1 MIKTEPNKILHKN
14 LKTIKRSN
22 KLIEA
27 LVLPRIININPRS
40 VYNKVIEFHN
50 FVKEESIDCIFM
62 SESWEKPENPLDD
75 IINLP
80 SHMVISNPHQRKGI
94 GGRPALFINQD
105 KYHIRNLTQTLI
117 DIPWGVEAVWALI
130 SPKNVTNNIKIK
142 RIALCSLYSK
152 PNSKKKTLL
161 LDHISHAF
169 NVISAKYNDDVHFII
184 AGDTNDLKLDSII
197 NLSDKMR
204 QLVTKV
210 TRLDPPAILD
220 PIISTL
226 GTFYQEPVCLPP
238 LDPDPDTNGKPADH
252 LIVMMNPV
260 DNVNNKPS
268 RTFREVRVRP
278 LRQGGMEKLKN
289 WFQAQE
295 WGEVLEEESVDKKA
309 EILHHM
315 ILDKVDEFCPE
326 KMRKLASDDKPWFT
340 EELKV
345 LKRKKSRLFRKN
357 RSSKKYYHLVE
368 IYKQKLSKAKRDFKT
383 KTIDEVM
390 TARSGQ
396 WYSKLKRISNFDQ
409 TKSETIQ
416 VDEIS
421 HLSEYEQAE
430 RIADSLSAISNEYTE
445 IRKDDIDIPLFNRS
459 SIPQYKP
466 HEIRKY
472 LQKIKT
478 NKSTAPGDIPAK
490 IIKEFACFICIPMA
504 NIINTGLSVGQ
515 WPKIYKKETI
525 TPIPKQYPPESMEM
539 LRPISN
545 LPNLNK
551 IMEKIICE
559 MVISDM
565 KKSLDP
571 SQYGNQKHLSI
582 QHYLVRLLH
591 RIVSNIDKN
600 CKGEINA
607 ALCMFIDWKQ
617 AYSRQCHTLGVKSFL
632 KNGVRPALIPILIS
646 YFQDREM
653 KVKWHGLVSN
663 TRKLPGGGAMGASLG
678 NWEFLSQTNNN
689 ADCIPQDDRFKF
701 VDDLSTLEIINLITI
716 GLSSFNTKNQVPSD
730 IPTHGQYI
738 NPGNLKS
745 QEYLNKINDW
755 SERHKMIISEK
766 KTKAMIFNFTD
777 NYKFTTRLQVKE
789 NNVEIVDK
797 MKILGTIVNNTLSWD
812 ENCNHLI
819 KKVNARMQLLRNIH
833 SFGASKEEMTH
844 LWIVF
849 CRSVLEQSCVV
860 WGPSLTQENKDD
872 LERTQKS
879 FAKMVLKDKYINYEN
894 AKIIL
899 NLDSLEERRHILCL
913 KFAKNGIKH
922 NNLNDLFPE
931 NDKIHKMKTRA
942 VEKYKVQHANTERF
956 KKSSIIAMQKMLNH
970 DTRT

>member
-1 MIKTEPNKILHKN
+1 
-14 LKTIKRSN
+14 
-22 KLIEA
+22 
-27 LVLPRIININPRS
+27 
-40 VYNKVIEFHN
+40 
-50 FVKEESIDCIFM
+50 
-62 SESWEKPENPLDD
+62 
-75 IINLP
+75 
-80 SHMVISNPHQRKGI
+80 
-94 GGRPALFINQD
+94 
-105 KYHIRNLTQTLI
+105 
-117 DIPWGVEAVWALI
+117 
-130 SPKNVTNNIKIK
+130 
-142 RIALCSLYSK
+142 
-152 PNSKKKTLL
+152 
-161 LDHISHAF
+161 
-169 NVISAKYNDDVHFII
+169 
-184 AGDTNDLKLDSII
+184 
-197 NLSDKMR
+197 
-204 QLVTKV
+204 
-210 TRLDPPAILD
+210 
-220 PIISTL
+220 
-226 GTFYQEPVCLPP
+226 
-238 LDPDPDTNGKPADH
+238 
-252 LIVMMNPV
+252 MMNPV

-357 RSSKKYYHLVE
+357 RSSKKYYHLVK

-430 RIADSLSAISNEYTE
+430 RIADSFSVISNEYKE
-445 IRKDDIDIPLFNRS
+445 IRKDDIDIPLFSRS

-466 HEIRKY
+466 HEIKKY

-490 IIKEFACFICIPMA
+490 IIKEFAFFICIPMA

-565 KKSLDP
+565 KNSLDP

-600 CKGEINA
+600 CEGEI
-607 ALCMFIDWKQ
+607 K
-617 AYSRQCHTLGVKSFL
+617 YSLFSVIC
-632 KNGVRPALIPILIS
+632 
-646 YFQDREM
+646 
-653 KVKWHGLVSN
+653 
-663 TRKLPGGGAMGASLG
+663 
-678 NWEFLSQTNNN
+678 
-689 ADCIPQDDRFKF
+689 
-701 VDDLSTLEIINLITI
+701 
-716 GLSSFNTKNQVPSD
+716 
-730 IPTHGQYI
+730 
-738 NPGNLKS
+738 
-745 QEYLNKINDW
+745 
-755 SERHKMIISEK
+755 
-766 KTKAMIFNFTD
+766 FNF
-777 NYKFTTRLQVKE
+777 V
-789 NNVEIVDK
+789 
-797 MKILGTIVNNTLSWD
+797 IL
-812 ENCNHLI
+812 
-819 KKVNARMQLLRNIH
+819 
-833 SFGASKEEMTH
+833 
-844 LWIVF
+844 
-849 CRSVLEQSCVV
+849 
-860 WGPSLTQENKDD
+860 
-872 LERTQKS
+872 
-879 FAKMVLKDKYINYEN
+879 MVGEY
-894 AKIIL
+894 
-899 NLDSLEERRHILCL
+899 
-913 KFAKNGIKH
+913 F
-922 NNLNDLFPE
+922 
-931 NDKIHKMKTRA
+931 
-942 VEKYKVQHANTERF
+942 
-956 KKSSIIAMQKMLNH
+956 
-970 DTRT
+970 